1 MSASRPVSDALI
13 RFQIRAQNDPRRYG
27 RRAGLWVGLTFLL
40 AMAAGLLIGAGDLER
55 LPLTLVFAA
64 LAVVFVI
71 TITFTAVASVR
82 RDRVLPLDTEPA
94 DVRAARS
101 VRRSGELAGR
111 WEVDRIARIEAERIL
126 ENGGSPGL
134 LVGLFLFVGGINVAN
149 AILQFLS
156 GGLWW
161 VPVVMLTGG
170 LFMMVGATFMGP
182 VHKRDLRRARSFAD
196 AYDSVYGDTD
206 RARE

>member
-1 MSASRPVSDALI
+1 MSTSRPLSDALI

-27 RRAGLWVGLTFLL
+27 RRAGLWGGLTFLL
-40 AMAAGLLIGAGDLER
+40 AMGAGFLVGVGDLDR
-55 LPLTLVFAA
+55 LPLILLLTLFAA
-64 LAVVFVI
+64 LAVAFAV

-82 RDRVLPLDTEPA
+82 RGHVLPPDTDPA

-101 VRRSGELAGR
+101 VRRSGELSGR
-111 WEVDRIARIEAERIL
+111 PTVDRIARTEAERIL
-126 ENGGSPGL
+126 ENRVSPGL

-149 AILQFLS
+149 AILQSLS

-161 VPVVMLTGG
+161 APVVMLVGG

-182 VHKRDLRRARSFAD
+182 AHKRDLRRAQAFAD
-196 AYDSVYGDTD
+196 AYDSGPG
-206 RARE
+206 RLKK